1 MNYVDFLE
9 GKYVDKST
17 ISKIIN
23 AVNNDKIDD
32 INEKIVKIYEI
43 LNYAG
48 LSDEQIEIF
57 LSNNTSK
64 LKWDFSE
71 FIKIAYVLGSIGLVD
86 EMFEVKHAGHIQ
98 NLSNYKR
105 IFVRNILAE
114 KSGRYFL
121 RTNSRTTACSFLTTR
136 EAEAYGAKYNLNS
149 DAMIAYNVSISSDKE
164 LEDFYNSC
172 MEDTIDDIID
182 KKSKKFY
189 IKYLAN
195 KYKKSANKK
204 SM

>member
-1 MNYVDFLE
+1 MNYVEFLE
-9 GKYVDKST
+9 EKYVDKST

-48 LSDEQIEIF
+48 FSDEQIEIF

-86 EMFEVKHAGHIQ
+86 EMFEVKSHGHIQ
-98 NLSNYKR
+98 NLANYKR
-105 IFVRNILAE
+105 VFMRNILAE
-114 KSGRYFL
+114 KSGRYFQ
-121 RTNSRTTACSFLTTR
+121 RTNSRTTACSFLTAGETD
-136 EAEAYGAKYNLNS
+136 AYGLKYNLNS
-149 DAMIAYNVSISSDKE
+149 GAMIAYNVSISSDKE

>member
-23 AVNNDKIDD
+23 AVNNDKIND

-98 NLSNYKR
+98 NLANYKR

-114 KSGRYFL
+114 KSGRYFR